1 MIRMDTFPY
10 CLWEYRRENAVM
22 RSVCVCVM
30 NVSLILLLYAEKMSW
45 CKESIWSRMQ
55 NHLVLNVNTNYAQN
69 G

>member
-10 CLWEYRRENAVM
+10 CLWEYRRESAVM
-22 RSVCVCVM
+22 HSVCVM

-45 CKESIWSRMQ
+45 YEESIWNRMQ
-55 NHLVLNVNTNYAQN
+55 NHLVLNVNTNYVQN